1 MYRPTKQTPPK
12 KDSSVLTIACIAI
25 AFVAVMFGMGQ
36 HEDAQMA
43 RYAQANNCTWHATG
57 SFYGDQRD
65 YVCK

>member
-1 MYRPTKQTPPK
+1 MQHYKKQTQPK
-12 KDSSVLTIACIAI
+12 TTNFINFACIAI
-25 AFVAVMFGMGQ
+25 AFVAVMFGIGQ

-43 RYAQANNCTWHATG
+43 RYAQSNNCTWHATG

>member
-1 MYRPTKQTPPK
+1 MHRQQKQTAQ
-12 KDSSVLTIACIAI
+12 KDNSILIIACIVI
-25 AFVAVMFGMGQ
+25 TFTAVMFGMGQ

-43 RYAQANNCTWHATG
+43 RYAQANKCTWHATG